1 MSPFLRTKSN
11 IEKLIFK
18 QFSREE
24 LLTNWFSIASLM
36 TLKNE
41 TIRLIFRFKFIPREP
56 NF

>member
-11 IEKLIFK
+11 IERLIFK